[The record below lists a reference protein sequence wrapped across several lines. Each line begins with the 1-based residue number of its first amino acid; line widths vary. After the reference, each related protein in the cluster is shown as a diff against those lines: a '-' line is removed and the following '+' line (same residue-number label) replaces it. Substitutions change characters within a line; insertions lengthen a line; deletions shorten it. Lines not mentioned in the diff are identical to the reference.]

1 MTQRNTESQVPGPA
15 QAQAPAQAPVH
26 TQARE
31 RAFDLLRLAH
41 DSLSA
46 SLRFDYFS
54 NGKGHKQSKAVLA
67 PGAARRKSGQS
78 ALAQPPS
85 RPGAEGDEAQ
95 ATPAARAA
103 ALIDGLDARDDAEH
117 TDEHADEGAD
127 DADAPPAAAASW
139 EVALADSHALATP
152 EVSGAG
158 DITDRYL
165 AEVSERH
172 RLTSS
177 EEYRLARRTVDGD
190 EDACRQL
197 VEHHLGLVVMMA
209 RRYVNRGLPLLD
221 LIEEGNLGLLT
232 AVRKF
237 DPELGYRLS
246 TYAKWWIREGIEMAL
261 MTQSRVV
268 RVPVHLS
275 RSAKQ
280 AARRASAARGRS
292 AAGDAVAQAAA
303 DNALSADLIAL
314 LDDDDRDGSA
324 LLQELEAGEEG
335 QPEALLSGQQRQ
347 LQVRAA
353 LDALSAKE
361 RTVIEGRFGLKRD
374 ETRTL
379 EAIGKELGL
388 TYERVRQIE
397 KTALVKLRAGFASCG
412 VTWDAL
418 L

>member
-1 MTQRNTESQVPGPA
+1 MTEET
-15 QAQAPAQAPVH
+15 H
-26 TQARE
+26 LQARLQ
-31 RAFDLLRLAH
+31 AFDLLRLAH
-41 DSLSA
+41 ESLSA
-46 SLRFDYFS
+46 SLRYDYFS

-67 PGAARRKSGQS
+67 PGGARRPALVRRAAASEQDSDVATPDS
-78 ALAQPPS
+78 ALADVP
-85 RPGAEGDEAQ
+85 EEVVEDE
-95 ATPAARAA
+95 
-103 ALIDGLDARDDAEH
+103 
-117 TDEHADEGAD
+117 
-127 DADAPPAAAASW
+127 AAASTDTSW
-139 EVALADSHALATP
+139 SQALAETDAHPAEFT
-152 EVSGAG
+152 

-190 EDACRQL
+190 DDACRQL

-209 RRYVNRGLPLLD
+209 RRYVGRGLPLLD

-232 AVRKF
+232 AARKF

-280 AARRASAARGRS
+280 AAKRLRAASDEPGQAASA
-292 AAGDAVAQAAA
+292 
-303 DNALSADLIAL
+303 NPLPADLIAL
-314 LDDDDRDGSA
+314 LDDDDRDGSL
-324 LLQELEAGEEG
+324 LLQELEAADESR
-335 QPEALLSGQQRQ
+335 PESALSTNQRQ
-347 LQVRAA
+347 AQVCAA
-353 LDALSAKE
+353 LGELTSKE
-361 RTVIEGRFGLKRD
+361 RIVIEGRFGLRRD
-374 ETRTL
+374 ESRTL
-379 EAIGKELGL
+379 EDIGKELGL

-397 KTALVKLRAGFASCG
+397 KAALVKLRDGFALRG
-412 VTWDAL
+412 ITWDAL

>member
-1 MTQRNTESQVPGPA
+1 LRAQQRRQHALHPLTSQRTPMSETNP
-15 QAQAPAQAPVH
+15 H
-26 TQARE
+26 EEART

-41 DSLSA
+41 ESLSA
-46 SLRFDYFS
+46 SLRYDYFS

-67 PGAARRKSGQS
+67 PGGARRPAVVLREAVCADDEEDVATLERASTQS
-78 ALAQPPS
+78 TTRDLPTDGADDEAASATDNVWEQALAQS
-85 RPGAEGDEAQ
+85 D
-95 ATPAARAA
+95 
-103 ALIDGLDARDDAEH
+103 
-117 TDEHADEGAD
+117 
-127 DADAPPAAAASW
+127 
-139 EVALADSHALATP
+139 EVAA
-152 EVSGAG
+152 EVT

-177 EEYRLARRTVDGD
+177 EEYRLARRAVDGD
-190 EDACRQL
+190 DDACRQL

-209 RRYVNRGLPLLD
+209 RRYVGRGLPLLD

-232 AVRKF
+232 AARKF

-280 AARRASAARGRS
+280 QAKRLGTATGADDEARGKS
-292 AAGDAVAQAAA
+292 
-303 DNALSADLIAL
+303 LPADLIAL
-314 LDDDDRDGSA
+314 LDDDDRDSS
-324 LLQELEAGEEG
+324 LLLAELEAADESR
-335 QPEALLSGQQRQ
+335 PESALSCHQRQ
-347 LQVRAA
+347 SQVRAA
-353 LDALSAKE
+353 LDELTHKE
-361 RTVIEGRFGLKRD
+361 RVVIEGRFGLRRD
-374 ETRTL
+374 ESRTL
-379 EAIGKELGL
+379 EAIGQELGL

-397 KTALVKLRAGFASCG
+397 KAALVKLRDVFAVRG
-412 VTWDAL
+412 ITWDAL

>member
-1 MTQRNTESQVPGPA
+1 MHEPTETCCITMNEEAHQ
-15 QAQAPAQAPVH
+15 
-26 TQARE
+26 QARIQ
-31 RAFDLLRLAH
+31 AFDLLRLAH
-41 DSLSA
+41 ESLSA
-46 SLRFDYFS
+46 SLRYDYFS

-67 PGAARRKSGQS
+67 PGGARRPTLSRRAVAPAEDGDVATLDSEQVPADNTHDVAEDES
-78 ALAQPPS
+78 TPNTDTAWSLALAETDAHP
-85 RPGAEGDEAQ
+85 AEL
-95 ATPAARAA
+95 T
-103 ALIDGLDARDDAEH
+103 
-117 TDEHADEGAD
+117 
-127 DADAPPAAAASW
+127 
-139 EVALADSHALATP
+139 
-152 EVSGAG
+152 

-177 EEYRLARRTVDGD
+177 EEYRLARRAVDGD
-190 EDACRQL
+190 DDACRQL

-209 RRYVNRGLPLLD
+209 RRYVGRGLPLLD

-232 AVRKF
+232 AARKF

-280 AARRASAARGRS
+280 QAKRLSAASDEPG
-292 AAGDAVAQAAA
+292 QAAPA
-303 DNALSADLIAL
+303 NSLPADLIAL
-314 LDDDDRDGSA
+314 LDDDDRDGGL
-324 LLQELEAGEEG
+324 LLQELEAADESR
-335 QPEALLSGQQRQ
+335 PESALSTHQRQ
-347 LQVRAA
+347 AQVRAA
-353 LDALSAKE
+353 LDELSQKE
-361 RTVIEGRFGLKRD
+361 RVVIEGRFGLRRD
-374 ETRTL
+374 ESRTL

-397 KTALVKLRAGFASCG
+397 KAALVKLREVFAVRG
-412 VTWDAL
+412 ITWDAL

>member
-1 MTQRNTESQVPGPA
+1 MENA
-15 QAQAPAQAPVH
+15 QQPQEPHDKHEA
-26 TQARE
+26 ARA
-31 RAFDLLRLAH
+31 RAHDLLRLAH
-41 DSLSA
+41 ESLSA
-46 SLRFDYFS
+46 SLRYDYFS
-54 NGKGHKQSKAVLA
+54 NGKGHKQSRAVLA
-67 PGAARRKSGQS
+67 PGGRRRTAKK
-78 ALAQPPS
+78 ADAQADKATAS
-85 RPGAEGDEAQ
+85 DHEAQ
-95 ATPAARAA
+95 AEGLLDALNAHLSDHGAARDEDIDSAA
-103 ALIDGLDARDDAEH
+103 AVTAWDAAKADG
-117 TDEHADEGAD
+117 G
-127 DADAPPAAAASW
+127 AAAA
-139 EVALADSHALATP
+139 
-152 EVSGAG
+152 AG
-158 DITDRYL
+158 TIDITDRYL
-165 AEVSERH
+165 SEVSERH

-280 AARRASAARGRS
+280 AAKRASAAP
-292 AAGDAVAQAAA
+292 AAQGDAASRVEAAA

-324 LLQELEAGEEG
+324 LLQDLEAGEEA
-335 QPEALLSGQQRQ
+335 QPESVLSVQQRQ
-347 LQVRAA
+347 AHVRAA
-353 LDALSAKE
+353 LDALSEKE
-361 RTVIEGRFGLKRD
+361 RIVIEGRFGLKRD
-374 ETRTL
+374 EMRTL
-379 EAIGKELGL
+379 EAIGQELGL

-397 KTALVKLRAGFASCG
+397 KAALSKLRTGFADRG
-412 VTWDAL
+412 VTWEAL

>member
-1 MTQRNTESQVPGPA
+1 MHEPIDTCCITMNDEAHQRARTQ
-15 QAQAPAQAPVH
+15 
-26 TQARE
+26 
-31 RAFDLLRLAH
+31 AFDLLRLAH
-41 DSLSA
+41 ESLSA
-46 SLRFDYFS
+46 SLRYDYFS

-67 PGAARRKSGQS
+67 PGGTRRPMLQ
-78 ALAQPPS
+78 
-85 RPGAEGDEAQ
+85 R
-95 ATPAARAA
+95 RAA
-103 ALIDGLDARDDAEH
+103 AATEEGDVATLDSEQ
-117 TDEHADEGAD
+117 
-127 DADAPPAAAASW
+127 
-139 EVALADSHALATP
+139 ALADSDNAHEVAEDEPAPNTETAWSQALAETDAHP
-152 EVSGAG
+152 AELN

-177 EEYRLARRTVDGD
+177 EEYRLARRAVDGD
-190 EDACRQL
+190 DDACRQL

-209 RRYVNRGLPLLD
+209 RRYVGRGLPLLD

-232 AVRKF
+232 AARKF

-280 AARRASAARGRS
+280 QAKRLSAASDEPG
-292 AAGDAVAQAAA
+292 QAAPA
-303 DNALSADLIAL
+303 NALPADLIAL
-314 LDDDDRDGSA
+314 LDDDDRDGSL
-324 LLQELEAGEEG
+324 LLQELEAADESR
-335 QPEALLSGQQRQ
+335 PESALSNHQRQ
-347 LQVRAA
+347 AQVRAA
-353 LDALSAKE
+353 LDELSEKE
-361 RTVIEGRFGLKRD
+361 RTVIEGRFGLRRD
-374 ETRTL
+374 ESRTL

-397 KTALVKLRAGFASCG
+397 KAALVKLRDVFALRG
-412 VTWDAL
+412 ITWDAL

>member
-1 MTQRNTESQVPGPA
+1 MTEENHQE
-15 QAQAPAQAPVH
+15 
-26 TQARE
+26 ARA

-41 DSLSA
+41 ESLSA
-46 SLRFDYFS
+46 SLRYDYFS

-67 PGAARRKSGQS
+67 PGAARRPILIQRPI
-78 ALAQPPS
+78 AAAQD
-85 RPGAEGDEAQ
+85 DEDVATLDDAQ
-95 ATPAARAA
+95 APAEPEHETAEEAA
-103 ALIDGLDARDDAEH
+103 APS
-117 TDEHADEGAD
+117 
-127 DADAPPAAAASW
+127 ADAAWSQ
-139 EVALADSHALATP
+139 ALADSEADP
-152 EVSGAG
+152 EIT

-177 EEYRLARRTVDGD
+177 EEYRLARRAVDGD
-190 EDACRQL
+190 DDACRQL

-209 RRYVNRGLPLLD
+209 RRYVGRGLPLLD

-232 AVRKF
+232 AARKF

-280 AARRASAARGRS
+280 QAKRLSTASSESGEAGRAHS
-292 AAGDAVAQAAA
+292 
-303 DNALSADLIAL
+303 LPADLIAL
-314 LDDDDRDGSA
+314 LDDDDRDGGGSL
-324 LLQELEAGEEG
+324 LLQELEAADDSH
-335 QPEALLSGQQRQ
+335 PDAALSTHQRQ
-347 LQVRAA
+347 TQVLAA
-353 LDALSAKE
+353 LDELTHKE
-361 RTVIEGRFGLKRD
+361 RVVIEGRFGLRRD
-374 ETRTL
+374 ESRTL

-397 KTALVKLRAGFASCG
+397 KAALIKLRDVFALRG
-412 VTWDAL
+412 ITWDAL

>member
-1 MTQRNTESQVPGPA
+1 MQEPTETCCITMTEEAHQEAHQ
-15 QAQAPAQAPVH
+15 
-26 TQARE
+26 QARLQ
-31 RAFDLLRLAH
+31 AFDLLRLAH
-41 DSLSA
+41 ESLSA
-46 SLRFDYFS
+46 SLRYDYFS

-67 PGAARRKSGQS
+67 PGSARRPTM
-78 ALAQPPS
+78 A
-85 RPGAEGDEAQ
+85 R
-95 ATPAARAA
+95 RAA
-103 ALIDGLDARDDAEH
+103 AAIEDGDVATLDSEQ
-117 TDEHADEGAD
+117 
-127 DADAPPAAAASW
+127 
-139 EVALADSHALATP
+139 ALADNAHVVAEDEPALNTDTAWSLALAEADAHP
-152 EVSGAG
+152 AEFA

-190 EDACRQL
+190 DDACRQL

-209 RRYVNRGLPLLD
+209 RRYVGRGLPLLD

-232 AVRKF
+232 AARKF

-268 RVPVHLS
+268 RLPIHLS

-280 AARRASAARGRS
+280 QAKRLSAASDEPG
-292 AAGDAVAQAAA
+292 QAAPA
-303 DNALSADLIAL
+303 NTLPADLIAL
-314 LDDDDRDGSA
+314 LDDDDRDGSL
-324 LLQELEAGEEG
+324 LLQELEAADESR
-335 QPEALLSGQQRQ
+335 PESALSLHQRQ
-347 LQVRAA
+347 AQVRAA
-353 LDALSAKE
+353 LDELSEKE
-361 RTVIEGRFGLKRD
+361 RTVIEGRFGLRRD
-374 ETRTL
+374 ESRTL

-397 KTALVKLRAGFASCG
+397 KAALVKLRDVFAVRG
-412 VTWDAL
+412 ITWDAL

>member
-1 MTQRNTESQVPGPA
+1 MPDTMHSVRTFSYEPTMMENAQQRTPDQTRAHE
-15 QAQAPAQAPVH
+15 
-26 TQARE
+26 ARQDPDDKRE
-31 RAFDLLRLAH
+31 AARGRAHDLLRLAH
-41 DSLSA
+41 ESLSA
-46 SLRFDYFS
+46 SLRYDYFS
-54 NGKGHKQSKAVLA
+54 NGKGHKQSRAVLA
-67 PGAARRKSGQS
+67 PGGRRHTAKSTDTQTDKAADS
-78 ALAQPPS
+78 
-85 RPGAEGDEAQ
+85 DHEAQ
-95 ATPAARAA
+95 AEALLDASDAHLLDNGAARADN
-103 ALIDGLDARDDAEH
+103 ID
-117 TDEHADEGAD
+117 
-127 DADAPPAAAASW
+127 AAA
-139 EVALADSHALATP
+139 VAGTI
-152 EVSGAG
+152 

-221 LIEEGNLGLLT
+221 LIEEGNLGLMT

-280 AARRASAARGRS
+280 AAKRASATP
-292 AAGDAVAQAAA
+292 AAPGDAASRMEAAA

-324 LLQELEAGEEG
+324 LLQDLEAGEEA
-335 QPEALLSGQQRQ
+335 QPESLLSLQQRQ
-347 LQVRAA
+347 AQVRAA
-353 LDALSAKE
+353 LDALSQKE
-361 RTVIEGRFGLKRD
+361 RIVIEGRFGLKRD
-374 ETRTL
+374 ESRTL
-379 EAIGKELGL
+379 EAIGQELGL

-397 KTALVKLRAGFASCG
+397 KTALNKLRTGFADRG
-412 VTWDAL
+412 VTWDSL